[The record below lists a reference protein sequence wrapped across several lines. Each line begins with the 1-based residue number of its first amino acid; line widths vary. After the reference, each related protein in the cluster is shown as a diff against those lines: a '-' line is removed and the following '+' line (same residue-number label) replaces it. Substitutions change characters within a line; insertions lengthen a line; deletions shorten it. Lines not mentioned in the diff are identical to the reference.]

1 MRYVEQAQGNIH
13 ILREMYQDWP
23 FFRSTVDNLQMALM
37 KADLKTAKEY
47 AALTSDPEIG
57 TRIFANI
64 VEEYNLTKRVLLD
77 ITGDEELLE
86 QTPNI
91 KDSVHRRNPYVD
103 PLNFIQVHLI
113 HELRE
118 KDGKDTDLLIQ
129 VLHTINGIAAGLR
142 NTG

>member
-1 MRYVEQAQGNIH
+1 
-13 ILREMYQDWP
+13 MYQDWP

-47 AALTSDPEIG
+47 AALVKDPEIG
-57 TRIFANI
+57 ARIFGNI
-64 VEEYNLTKRVLLD
+64 VEEYTLTKQVLLD
-77 ITGDEELLE
+77 ITEDIELLE
-86 QTPNI
+86 KTPNI

-118 KDGKDTDLLIQ
+118 KEEMDTELLLQ